1 MGGTTIMTA
10 TQPEDDFVHSAST
23 NALDDQALLAALRNG
38 DEYAFVHLLDRYGG
52 MMVRLALIY
61 VPSRA
66 VAEEVVQETWL
77 AVFQGLSRFEER
89 SSLKTWMLRILT
101 NRAKTRGER
110 EGRSVPFSALEDR
123 DLVPTEP
130 AVAADR
136 FLPPD
141 HERWPGH
148 WSSAP
153 QRWDALPE
161 QQLLAQETRAYIDT
175 TIMALP
181 VNQRIVITL
190 RDIDGLSADE
200 VCSMLTISE
209 SNQRV
214 LLHRARSKVRAALEH
229 YLTAAELA

>member
-1 MGGTTIMTA
+1 MAA
-10 TQPEDDFVHSAST
+10 TQQEDHCMYSADT
-23 NALDDQALLAALRNG
+23 DTLGDGALLAALRAG

-52 MMVRLALIY
+52 MMLRLALIY
-61 VPSRA
+61 VSSRA

-89 SSLKTWMLRILT
+89 SSLKTWIFRILT

-110 EGRSVPFSALEDR
+110 EGRSVPFSAFEDLESE
-123 DLVPTEP
+123 PAEP
-130 AVAADR
+130 AVAAER

-141 HERWPGH
+141 HDRWPGH
-148 WSSAP
+148 WSSVP
-153 QRWDALPE
+153 QSWEALPE

-175 TIMALP
+175 IITALP
-181 VNQRIVITL
+181 ATQRIVITL
-190 RDIDGLSADE
+190 RDIEGLSADE
-200 VCSMLTISE
+200 VCSMLTVSE

>member
-1 MGGTTIMTA
+1 MTA
-10 TQPEDDFVHSAST
+10 TQQEHHFVHSTST
-23 NALDDQALLAALRNG
+23 DALDDRALLAALRNG

-61 VPSRA
+61 VPSRT

-89 SSLKTWMLRILT
+89 SSLKTWILRILT

-110 EGRSVPFSALEDR
+110 EGRSVPFSALEDEDR
-123 DLVPTEP
+123 DSAEP
-130 AVAADR
+130 AVAAER

-141 HERWPGH
+141 HDRWPGH
-148 WSSAP
+148 WSSVP
-153 QRWDALPE
+153 QSWDALPE

-181 VNQRIVITL
+181 ANQRLVITL

-214 LLHRARSKVRAALEH
+214 LLHRARSKIRAALEH
-229 YLTAAELA
+229 YLSAAELA